1 MEQVIV
7 EYLYGATAQEIGCI
21 SMDVPVRLIDLSAMH
36 PELLWETII
45 TATAA
50 VLGGPGVEPAYP
62 FSLSVENVP
71 GFGSDDCHL
80 LIDTGGISASR
91 VAQVR
96 RTYEPSRLVELA
108 AIAIAGLGLH
118 QTGGHEIL
126 DVAVRG
132 SAADY
137 LVGQAHHHLEIAGRS
152 RRSDWEVAWRQKWQ
166 RLADLWG
173 SGFYL
178 CVAEFETPAG
188 RLAFAP

>member
-1 MEQVIV
+1 
-7 EYLYGATAQEIGCI
+7 
-21 SMDVPVRLIDLSAMH
+21 MDVPARLIDLPAMH

-50 VLGGPGVEPAYP
+50 VLTNHGEEPPYA
-62 FSLSVENVP
+62 FALSIENVL
-71 GFGSDDCHL
+71 GFGSEDCRL
-80 LIDTGGISASR
+80 LIDTAGVLANR

-108 AIAIAGLGLH
+108 AIAVAALGLH
-118 QTGGHEIL
+118 HAGGHEIVDL
-126 DVAVRG
+126 AVRG

-137 LVGQAHHHLEIAGRS
+137 LVGEAHHHLEIGGRS
-152 RRSDWEVAWRQKWQ
+152 RRSDFETAWRQKWQ

-173 SGFYL
+173 TGFYL

-188 RLAFAP
+188 RLAFAPS